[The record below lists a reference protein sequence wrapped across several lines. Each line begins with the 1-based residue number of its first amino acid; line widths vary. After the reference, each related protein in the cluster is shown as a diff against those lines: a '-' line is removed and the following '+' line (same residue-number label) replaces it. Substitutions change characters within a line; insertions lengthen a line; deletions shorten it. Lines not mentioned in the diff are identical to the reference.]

1 MGGRAPWPAPAPA
14 CRGGSDR
21 REGGFVSTELAV
33 GIGLL
38 VLPVACLVLTLPSW
52 AERQATARA
61 IAREV
66 GRSTRSRAPATSTP
80 PSAWRGRWPSTSD
93 CEARDVAV
101 ALDCVPGAVL
111 PRSGHLT
118 ARVTVQVP
126 AVAIPGIGDA
136 GAWHWTA
143 GHTEALDPYRSLP

>member
-14 CRGGSDR
+14 RRGGSDR

-66 GRSTRSRAPATSTP
+66 GRSTAIAGTCDVDAAVGLAREMAVNL
-80 PSAWRGRWPSTSD
+80 GL
-93 CEARDVAV
+93 EARDVAV